1 MTQGTVKWFN
11 AEKGFASIAE
21 RRAAGLAD
29 KRMALAQAPRARAP
43 IQGTTVRTVRSANHS
58 ATTAAGSKRRFVIP
72 CRHTP
77 SGIGLVF
84 SKASGQD

>member
-29 KRMALAQAPRARAP
+29 KRMALAQAPRARAHP
-43 IQGTTVRTVRSANHS
+43 GHDGAYRAFGKPQRDD
-58 ATTAAGSKRRFVIP
+58 
-72 CRHTP
+72 C
-77 SGIGLVF
+77 SGE
-84 SKASGQD
+84 